1 MPTPR
6 SAALGMWLF
15 VGLLEGVAIYGA
27 VKGRTYAAFVGVAV
41 VFPII
46 GIAARKRD
54 SGTSHRAPNEEL

>member
-1 MPTPR
+1 
-6 SAALGMWLF
+6 MWLF